1 MATAPSSRPPL
12 TSDMNL
18 PLMHRVA
25 ETLMSVDARAYRAID
40 VSASGSIVTLQGRV
54 VGVEAHRQAVSV
66 ARSTSGVTEVVD
78 LLRVT
83 AARGS
88 SVDLPVVRIEP
99 GHPQSTSE
107 VAAREEEEQQQQQPR
122 RMLAIAALLSV
133 IVLASAS
140 SLWALGVVKFGAEEK
155 VVASPPPRPRVVPA
169 EGAIFYEGR
178 PAAGARLV
186 FHPYAFVGNEPRRAY
201 ATADYEGHF
210 YVSTFGTGD
219 GAVPGS
225 YVVTVDWIPPCPPG
239 GDAEKYADLGN
250 VAPKRFQNTDST
262 PLRVKIVDTN
272 TVIKLP
278 PLNMSRGYGVA
289 DVR

>member
-1 MATAPSSRPPL
+1 MATAPSRPPL

-40 VSASGSIVTLQGRV
+40 VAAGGSIVTLQGRV
-54 VGVEAHRQAVSV
+54 AGVEAHRQALSL
-66 ARSTSGVTEVVD
+66 ARSTLGVTEVVD

-88 SVDLPVVRIEP
+88 SVDLPLVRIEP
-99 GHPQSTSE
+99 GHPQSASE
-107 VAAREEEEQQQQQPR
+107 VTTVEEQQHQPR
-122 RMLAIAALLSV
+122 RLLAIAALLSV

-140 SLWALGVVKFGAEEK
+140 SLWALGVVEFGAEDK

-201 ATADYEGHF
+201 ATADHEGRF

-272 TVIKLP
+272 AVVKLP
-278 PLNMSRGYGVA
+278 QLNMSRGYGA
-289 DVR
+289 AEVR

>member
-1 MATAPSSRPPL
+1 MATAPSRPPR

-25 ETLMSVDARAYRAID
+25 ETLMSYDARAYRAID
-40 VSASGSIVTLQGRV
+40 VAASGSIVTLQGRV
-54 VGVEAHRQAVSV
+54 VGVEAHHQALSL

-83 AARGS
+83 AVRRS

-99 GHPQSTSE
+99 GRPQSTSE
-107 VAAREEEEQQQQQPR
+107 ASAVEERQPQPHR
-122 RMLAIAALLSV
+122 KLAIAALLSV

-140 SLWALGVVKFGAEEK
+140 SLWALGVVEFGAEK
-155 VVASPPPRPRVVPA
+155 KAVASPPPRPRVVPA
-169 EGAIFYEGR
+169 EGAVFYEGR

-186 FHPYAFVGNEPRRAY
+186 FHPYASFSSEPRRAY
-201 ATADYEGHF
+201 AVADGEGRF
-210 YVSTFGTGD
+210 QVSTFGTGD

-250 VAPKRFQNTDST
+250 VAPKRFQNVGST
-262 PLRVKIVDTN
+262 PLRVKVVDVN
-272 TVIKLP
+272 AVVRLP
-278 PLNMSRGYGVA
+278 ALNMSRGYGTGE
-289 DVR
+289 VR